1 VEHQIQKAQPVSTVM
16 ASTGTMGIVNPS
28 KLESSHDGLN
38 SLVPIGT
45 PLGMPGRI
53 KKPPVCSDTSLK
65 ETAMQPA
72 ALSQMCFTFEVPVPL
87 GSEAVPVSAASSTCE
102 SSGTLSDV
110 EITALATSTTESGET
125 VTTPQV
131 KLDRVISDRLNAK
144 ISLRKTSRQGRSS
157 QRWVTEGD
165 SNEAIRMVTG
175 CVPILRGGKIL
186 FVSASRKPEWI
197 LPKGGWELD
206 ESLEESAIRE
216 AFEEAGVLGV
226 IGPKLTEIQYET
238 RKGKKRR
245 LEHEET
251 ERKRNTFGQ
260 EPDPVKEDKSESKPV
275 KEDKSE
281 NKPSLISAEEIKNN
295 EYEFTAPIAL
305 SDEAMMR
312 IRGEAQTIAP
322 KASDET
328 ASMASTFSTAT
339 YSQVR
344 MTLFPL
350 YVSKVLDSWPES
362 GRFRKAVDIDEAIA
376 MTDSRPELKA
386 VLIDVK
392 ERGLHLMSAPTEASR
407 STPTV

>member
-1 VEHQIQKAQPVSTVM
+1 
-16 ASTGTMGIVNPS
+16 MGIVNPS
-28 KLESSHDGLN
+28 KLESSHDVPTGTNGLN
-38 SLVPIGT
+38 SLESVGT
-45 PLGMPGRI
+45 PLGMPGRM
-53 KKPPVCSDTSLK
+53 KKPPVCSDKSLK

-87 GSEAVPVSAASSTCE
+87 TTISEAVPVSSASSTCTRE
-102 SSGTLSDV
+102 SMGTLSDV
-110 EITALATSTTESGET
+110 EITAITNNVVGGGHSEKFT
-125 VTTPQV
+125 TTPL
-131 KLDRVISDRLNAK
+131 KLDRCISDQLNAK
-144 ISLRKTSRQGRSS
+144 ISLRKTSRQGRST

-165 SNEAIRMVTG
+165 SNEAIRLVTG

-206 ESLEESAIRE
+206 ETLEESAVRE
-216 AFEEAGVLGV
+216 SFEEAGVLGV
-226 IGPKLTEIQYET
+226 LGPKLTDIQYET

-251 ERKRNTFGQ
+251 ERKKTFGQ
-260 EPDPVKEDKSESKPV
+260 VSDQV

-281 NKPSLISAEEIKNN
+281 NKPSVISVEENN
-295 EYEFTAPIAL
+295 NDYAFTAPISL
-305 SDEAMMR
+305 SDEAMSR
-312 IRGEAQTIAP
+312 IRGEAQAIAP
-322 KASDET
+322 KACDET
-328 ASMASTFSTAT
+328 ASVASTFSTAT

-376 MTDSRPELKA
+376 MTESRPELKA
-386 VLIDVK
+386 VLMGVK
-392 ERGLHLMSAPTEASR
+392 ERGLHLLSAPPEASTT
-407 STPTV
+407 STPAV

>member
-1 VEHQIQKAQPVSTVM
+1 M

-28 KLESSHDGLN
+28 KLESSQDDVN
-38 SLVPIGT
+38 SLVSVGT
-45 PLGMPGRI
+45 PLGVPGRI
-53 KKPPVCSDTSLK
+53 KKAPVCSDKSLK

-72 ALSQMCFTFEVPVPL
+72 ALSKMCFTFEVPVVPL
-87 GSEAVPVSAASSTCE
+87 ASEAVPVSSASSTCE

-110 EITALATSTTESGET
+110 EITALATTTTTGSGEGGEH
-125 VTTPQV
+125 VTTPPV
-131 KLDRVISDRLNAK
+131 KLDRGISDRLNAK
-144 ISLRKTSRQGRSS
+144 ISLRKTSRQGRST

-206 ESLEESAIRE
+206 ETLEESAIRE
-216 AFEEAGVLGV
+216 SFEEAGVLGV
-226 IGPKLTEIQYET
+226 LGPKLTEIQYET

-251 ERKRNTFGQ
+251 ERKRKTFGQ
-260 EPDPVKEDKSESKPV
+260 ESDPVKEDKI
-275 KEDKSE
+275 E
-281 NKPSLISAEEIKNN
+281 NKPSLISTEEIKNDDD
-295 EYEFTAPIAL
+295 YAFTAPIAL

-312 IRGEAQTIAP
+312 IRGEAQAIAP

-328 ASMASTFSTAT
+328 ASIASTLSTAT

-376 MTDSRPELKA
+376 MTDARPELKA
-386 VLIDVK
+386 VLMDVK
-392 ERGLHLMSAPTEASR
+392 ERGLHLMSAPLEAPT